1 VGENTALVCQVIKV
15 WEGGIEM
22 QGLQHL
28 LEMEAVPEEAMPII
42 SRGEVE
48 VGEVMVVVGM
58 TVGDLE
64 EVVVE
69 IEVVIGHAQTQV
81 VEM

>member
-1 VGENTALVCQVIKV
+1 VGENTALVCRVIKV

-69 IEVVIGHAQTQV
+69 TEVVIGHAQTQV

>member
-1 VGENTALVCQVIKV
+1 VGENTALVCRVIKV

>member
-1 VGENTALVCQVIKV
+1 
-15 WEGGIEM
+15 
-22 QGLQHL
+22 
-28 LEMEAVPEEAMPII
+28 
-42 SRGEVE
+42 
-48 VGEVMVVVGM
+48 MVVVGM

>member
-1 VGENTALVCQVIKV
+1 
-15 WEGGIEM
+15 M

-42 SRGEVE
+42 FRGEVE

-69 IEVVIGHAQTQV
+69 IEVVIGHAQTQL

>member
-1 VGENTALVCQVIKV
+1 VGENTAIVCRVIKV
-15 WEGGIEM
+15 WEAGIEM